1 MAKPKFKPDDD
12 GFYRIKESQKNDL
25 KTFLTDQMQKNPKTP
40 KGNLSKKG
48 TNTKTIITDGPDGP
62 FETVFKEKG
71 GNWGWND
78 KDALAASG
86 TKRTEN
92 LRLSN
97 TLNTVEEQKE
107 FKAKTKEL
115 PAGIEGDHI
124 YEVQE
129 TGPMVEKL
137 ESDKGTITTKEYDR
151 RKKILQDT
159 GIGDNPKNFQE
170 LTAKQNTIKQ
180 AEVTRK
186 NKALEL
192 MEMKNPSSRA
202 LKLIKNSRVTSVT
215 KNVMKNP
222 LVKKAG
228 FLIPGLG
235 LTIAGGIVT
244 SDVKAATKDPS
255 AKNFAKLGLSTFDAG
270 LEVIDTFSYG
280 ISTPVTMALQLA
292 TGAARYQIDE
302 GTRSS
307 SEMDM
312 DARRAARGGQR

>member
-1 MAKPKFKPDDD
+1 MAKTFKPSED
-12 GFYRIKESQKNDL
+12 GFYRIKESEKGDL
-25 KTFLTDQMQKNPKTP
+25 NKFFKKQMEGNPKTP

-48 TNTKTIITDGPDGP
+48 VNVKTIITTKKGK
-62 FETVFKEKG
+62 EYEAVFKSDRDIWKF
-71 GNWGWND
+71 ND
-78 KDALAASG
+78 KDLLGASG

-97 TLNTVEEQKE
+97 TLNTTEQQKE
-107 FKAKTKEL
+107 FKAKAKDL

-137 ESDKGTITTKEYDR
+137 ESDKGTITTKEYNR
-151 RKKILQDT
+151 RKQILQDT
-159 GIGDNPKNFQE
+159 GIGDNPKNFQK
-170 LTAKQNTIKQ
+170 LTGKQNTVKQ
-180 AEVTRK
+180 AEVARK

-202 LKLIKNSRVTSVT
+202 LKLIKNSRITSVT
-215 KNVMKNP
+215 KDVMKNP

-228 FLIPGLG
+228 FIIPGLG

-244 SDVKAATKDPS
+244 SDVKAATQNPS
-255 AKNFAKLGLSTFDAG
+255 AKNYAKLGLSTVDAG
-270 LEVIDTFSYG
+270 LEVVDTFTAG
-280 ISTPVTMALQLA
+280 LSTPVTMALQLA
-292 TGAARYQIDE
+292 TGLARQQIDE

-307 SEMDM
+307 SEINM
-312 DARRAARGGQR
+312 DARRAARRG

>member
-1 MAKPKFKPDDD
+1 MAKTFKPSED
-12 GFYRIKESQKNDL
+12 GFYRIKESQKDDL
-25 KTFLTDQMQKNPKTP
+25 KKFFIKQMEGNPKTP

-48 TNTKTIITDGPDGP
+48 VNVKTIITTKKGK
-62 FETVFKEKG
+62 EYEAVFKSDRDIWKF
-71 GNWGWND
+71 ND
-78 KDALAASG
+78 KDLLGASG

-97 TLNTVEEQKE
+97 TLNTTEQQKE
-107 FKAKTKEL
+107 FKAKAKDL

-137 ESDKGTITTKEYDR
+137 ESDKGTITTKEYNR
-151 RKKILQDT
+151 RKQILQDT
-159 GIGDNPKNFQE
+159 GIGDNPKNFQK
-170 LTAKQNTIKQ
+170 LTGKQNTVKQ
-180 AEVTRK
+180 AEVARK

-202 LKLIKNSRVTSVT
+202 LKLIKNSRITSVT
-215 KNVMKNP
+215 KDVMKNP

-228 FLIPGLG
+228 FIIPGLG

-244 SDVKAATKDPS
+244 SDVKAATQNPS
-255 AKNFAKLGLSTFDAG
+255 AKNYAKLGLSTVDAG
-270 LEVIDTFSYG
+270 LEVVDTFTAG
-280 ISTPVTMALQLA
+280 LSTPVTMALQLA
-292 TGAARYQIDE
+292 TGLARQQIDE

-312 DARRAARGGQR
+312 DARRAARRG

>member
-1 MAKPKFKPDDD
+1 MAEPKFKPDDD

-25 KTFLTDQMQKNPKTP
+25 KKFLKKQMEDNPRTS

-48 TNTKTIITDGPDGP
+48 TNTKTIITDGPDGA

-107 FKAKTKEL
+107 FKAKAKEL

-137 ESDKGTITTKEYDR
+137 ESDKGTITTKEYNR
-151 RKKILQDT
+151 RKQILQDT
-159 GIGDNPKNFQE
+159 GIGDNPKNFQK
-170 LTAKQNTIKQ
+170 LTGKQNTIKQ
-180 AEVTRK
+180 AEVARK

-202 LKLIKNSRVTSVT
+202 LKLIKNSRITSVT
-215 KNVMKNP
+215 KDVMKNP

-228 FLIPGLG
+228 FIIPGLG

-244 SDVKAATKDPS
+244 SDVKAATQNPS
-255 AKNFAKLGLSTFDAG
+255 AKNYAKLGLSTFDAG
-270 LEVIDTFSYG
+270 LEVVDTFTAG
-280 ISTPVTMALQLA
+280 LSTPVTMALQLA
-292 TGAARYQIDE
+292 TGLARQQIDE

-307 SEMDM
+307 SEMDI
-312 DARRAARGGQR
+312 DARRAARRG

>member
-1 MAKPKFKPDDD
+1 MAKTFKPSED
-12 GFYRIKESQKNDL
+12 GFYRIKESQKDDL
-25 KTFLTDQMQKNPKTP
+25 KKFFIKQMEGNPKTP

-48 TNTKTIITDGPDGP
+48 VNVKTIITTKKGK
-62 FETVFKEKG
+62 EYEAVFKSDRDIWKF
-71 GNWGWND
+71 ND
-78 KDALAASG
+78 KDLLGASG

-97 TLNTVEEQKE
+97 TLNTTEQQKE
-107 FKAKTKEL
+107 FKAKAKDL

-137 ESDKGTITTKEYDR
+137 ESDKGTITTKEYNR
-151 RKKILQDT
+151 RKQILQDT
-159 GIGDNPKNFQE
+159 GIGDNPKNFQK
-170 LTAKQNTIKQ
+170 LTGKQNTVKQ
-180 AEVTRK
+180 AEVARK

-202 LKLIKNSRVTSVT
+202 LKLIKNSRITSVT
-215 KNVMKNP
+215 KDVMKNP

-228 FLIPGLG
+228 FIIPGLG

-244 SDVKAATKDPS
+244 SDVKAATQNPS
-255 AKNFAKLGLSTFDAG
+255 AKNYAKLGLSTVDAG
-270 LEVIDTFSYG
+270 LEVVDTFTAG
-280 ISTPVTMALQLA
+280 LSTPVTMALQLA
-292 TGAARYQIDE
+292 TGLARQQIDE

-307 SEMDM
+307 SEINM
-312 DARRAARGGQR
+312 DARRAARRG